1 MQGELGNVIKV
12 HEENIFIDSGL
23 RKNERR
29 EDKQEKYWKEGWI
42 EEVEYKFSSRNIE
55 TLNEGK
61 NIENNTK
68 NKLLMEHAREH
79 VEVTRGERRC

>member
-29 EDKQEKYWKEGWI
+29 EDKQEKCWKEGWI
-42 EEVEYKFSSRNIE
+42 EEVECKFSSRNIE
-55 TLNEGK
+55 ILNEGK
-61 NIENNTK
+61 NREINTK
-68 NKLLMEHAREH
+68 NKLLMEYTREY
-79 VEVTRGERRC
+79 VEVTRGKKNT